1 MNKIQKRIRKLSRNS
16 TNALVVGG
24 AFGNLSTILE
34 IYNTVFIISDDMPS
48 IRAKNLVYRENI
60 SNLNHIVDVGA
71 IFYDLNQID
80 KLEHLQ
86 HFWSR
91 NNSNIFIEG
100 NEVIGREYSKP
111 LYDSGWRATSQQG
124 FFHVWEKLI

>member
-16 TNALVVGG
+16 TNSLVIGE

-34 IYNTVFIISDDMPS
+34 IYNTVFIISEKEPL
-48 IRAKNLVYRENI
+48 IKARNLVYRENI
-60 SNLNHIVDVGA
+60 SNLNNIVDVGA
-71 IFYDLNQID
+71 IFYDLSQIH
-80 KLEHLQ
+80 KLENLQ

-91 NNSNIFIEG
+91 NNSSIFIEG
-100 NEVIGREYSKP
+100 NDVIGREYSKP

-124 FFHVWEKLI
+124 FFHVWEKQI